1 MLLELVN
8 NVESEEI
15 TLRMG
20 DRSRAV
26 LIQPAEQ
33 KEGEEL
39 LMLLMPV
46 ILNE

>member
-1 MLLELVN
+1 MVF
-8 NVESEEI
+8 NVELEVI
-15 TLRMG
+15 TILMG
-20 DRSRAV
+20 VRSRAV